1 MPWSQMMRMNMRPP
15 RLMAARKLAKMPA
28 VKARILNRLS
38 VNMGSR
44 TRTSMMQKAARRTTP
59 RASEMTTRGL
69 VQPMA
74 WPP

>member
-1 MPWSQMMRMNMRPP
+1 MISMNINPP
-15 RLMAARKLAKMPA
+15 RLIAARKLAITPA
-28 VKARILNRLS
+28 VKARILKSCS

-44 TRTSMMQKAARRTTP
+44 TCSSTKQKATSSRMPTAMAPSTN
-59 RASEMTTRGL
+59 GF